1 MCLLQQL
8 TPVRAFPVR
17 WNRMRFHLTGNRS
30 RSRID
35 RLDRTDRELSFDDAA
50 HAMCTP
56 ISIIVGYTTM
66 LKRLIPSATEER
78 LQRAIV
84 EQPSAPRSG

>member
-1 MCLLQQL
+1 M
-8 TPVRAFPVR
+8 PVLR
-17 WNRMRFHLTGNRS
+17 LST
-30 RSRID
+30 ID
-35 RLDRTDRELSFDDAA
+35 RLDRADRELSFDDAA